1 MDLLGKMFC
10 YNPKKRLT
18 PMEIMAHPFFD
29 ELRNKEVCMNNG
41 KYVIPNLFD
50 FSEKEISKSKQGNLW
65 TKIIP
70 EWSEGYQNLI
80 NFVNSNN

>member
-1 MDLLGKMFC
+1 
-10 YNPKKRLT
+10 
-18 PMEIMAHPFFD
+18 MEIMAHPFFD
-29 ELRNKEVCMNNG
+29 ELRNKDVCINNG

-50 FSEKEISKSKQGNLW
+50 FSEKEISRSKQGNLW

>member
-10 YNPKKRLT
+10 YNPIKRIT
-18 PMEIMAHPFFD
+18 SMEIMAHPFFD

-41 KYVIPNLFD
+41 KYFIPNLFD
-50 FSEKEISKSKQGNLW
+50 FSENEITKSKQGNLW

-70 EWSEGYQNLI
+70 EWSEGYKNLI
-80 NFVNSNN
+80 KLVNNN